1 MEKFWNLIRTS
12 RKRKLHERI
21 EEEKE
26 ARQIEIE
33 ESLQEKD
40 DQIKSLS
47 RKIEAFEQIK
57 LRFDEDEEKLNKLYE
72 AEIIDNSENLIEESK
87 DLSFK

>member
-1 MEKFWNLIRTS
+1 M
-12 RKRKLHERI
+12 HERI

-33 ESLQEKD
+33 ESLKEIV
-40 DQIKSLS
+40 DQIKNLS

-57 LRFDEDEEKLNKLYE
+57 LRFDEDEEKLSKLYE
-72 AEIIDNSENLIEESK
+72 AEIIDNSRNLIERNER
-87 DLSFK
+87 LEF